1 MAYYT
6 ALYCNCLSFDS
17 QRKFLFTNSSWR
29 PTSWLMK
36 TYHETKY
43 NKAIL
48 LVVGWGGGVA
58 LQDTTLGGGRGA
70 ICYLLH
76 ATCYELSDISCLQP
90 PTCYLRSA
98 ILYAICW
105 QLSTIC
111 YQLSAVLS
119 TICYLLSTI
128 CYLLPAI
135 CHLLSTICYLV
146 YSILYLL
153 FIFILY
159 LFSAFCYLQST
170 KCHLLHTVYAEIKIY
185 LHHGH
190 YQYTFMWENYQ
201 WKFFLIL
208 N

>member
-48 LVVGWGGGVA
+48 LVVGWGGGV
-58 LQDTTLGGGRGA
+58 
-70 ICYLLH
+70 
-76 ATCYELSDISCLQP
+76 ELSDISCLQP

-159 LFSAFCYLQST
+159 LFSALCYLQST

-190 YQYTFMWENYQ
+190 YQYTFRRENYQ